1 MQKPNSIW
9 IVKLKI
15 KNERENKNPS
25 GRKYEGFTLGL
36 EVGKDINAMTIN
48 RGRRKV
54 LHLAIFKSR
63 TYSLLKQYNK
73 KNEKHEQS
81 INRYLKYMFDK
92 VFTYI
97 NHPRK

>member
-1 MQKPNSIW
+1 MYQNKCQPTPPTMQKPNSMW

-54 LHLAIFKSR
+54 LNLTIFKSR
-63 TYSLLKQYNK
+63 TYSLIKQYNK
-73 KNEKHEQS
+73 KKKSTN
-81 INRYLKYMFDK
+81 K
-92 VFTYI
+92 V
-97 NHPRK
+97 